1 VPTITIRFDLRV
13 PDIATTSHAEMYAA
27 CLDMCQWA
35 DEHGFDSVVISEHH
49 GVEDGYLPSPI
60 ALAGAIIGR
69 TRRVPVSIAAL
80 LFPYYNPLRL
90 AEDLTVLDL
99 VSGGRVVTVV
109 GLGYRQEEFEMFGVD
124 PRGRG
129 RRVEEQIAIMRQAWT
144 GEPFEY
150 EGRPAR
156 ITPTPLTKPHPV
168 LLMGGSTEVAARRA
182 ARLRLPFMP
191 AIGDQELARIY
202 AEECE
207 KVGYAEGWALIP
219 SPLGFVHVTEDP
231 ERAWEQIAPHALY
244 DATTYQA
251 WQRPGQRS
259 AVTVYGDTLEAVK
272 NSGVYRVV
280 TPEQCLELA
289 NEVAE
294 GGSLLFHPLMGG
306 LSPQLGW
313 ESLEL
318 FASKVL
324 PKLRP
329 DGGA

>member
-13 PDIATTSHAEMYAA
+13 PDIATTTHAEMYAA

-35 DEHGFDSVVISEHH
+35 DQHGFDSVVISEHH
-49 GVEDGYLPSPI
+49 GVDDGYLPSPLP
-60 ALAGAIIGR
+60 LAGAITGR
-69 TRRVPVSIAAL
+69 TKRVPISIAAL

-90 AEDLTVLDL
+90 AEDLAVLDL
-99 VSGGRVVTVV
+99 ASGGRIVTVV
-109 GLGYRQEEFEMFGVD
+109 GLGYREEEFVMFGVD
-124 PRGRG
+124 PKGRG
-129 RRVEEQIAIMRQAWT
+129 RRVEQQIAIMRQAWT

-150 EGRPAR
+150 EGRTAR
-156 ITPTPLTKPHPV
+156 ITPTPLTKPHPI
-168 LLMGGSTEVAARRA
+168 LLMGGSTSIAAQRA
-182 ARLRLPFMP
+182 ARLRMPFMP

-207 KVGYAEGWALIP
+207 KVGYAEGWAMMP
-219 SPLGFVHVTEDP
+219 GPLGFVHVSEDP
-231 ERAWEQIAPHALY
+231 ERAWAQIAPHAIY
-244 DATTYQA
+244 DATTYKA

-259 AVTVYGDTLEAVK
+259 AVTVDGDTLEDVQ
-272 NSGVYRVV
+272 NSGVYRVL
-280 TPEQCLELA
+280 TPEQCIELA
-289 NEVAE
+289 NEE
-294 GGSLLFHPLMGG
+294 GSLLFHPLMGG
-306 LSPQLGW
+306 LPPELGW